1 MFGLKK
7 KKEEEPQQI
16 VSRDGADDAASS
28 TNDNKKFWHALF
40 PIMAC
45 GAGLFS
51 DGYVNNVIGSVSP
64 IFAQLYGDE
73 WSNSNAKHFVNDIAF
88 AGTVVG
94 MLIFGYTSD
103 HWSRTGSLLVS
114 TLILIIFTALAAA
127 SYWHGEAIGMFNILT
142 AWRFFVGIG
151 IGGEYPAGSVA
162 CAESTGEM
170 KSGTRNAWFILFTNS
185 MIDWGKLLSS
195 HLLLSASGEQRD
207 PFRLWCFC
215 ALCGGCC
222 LSQQPPGNHVANAT
236 RYRCRLSLVLFL
248 LRLKLK
254 EPEEFSRESMKNTKT
269 PYWLVLKYYG
279 FRLFVISLVWFL
291 YDFSAYAFS
300 LYAST
305 ILSSIYGGE
314 APFTTVFGW
323 NTVIMLF
330 YIPGTML
337 GAPVSDRLGPRWT
350 LILGVTLQAVVGF
363 IMAGCYA
370 KLAQPSVVG
379 AFAVV
384 YGLFLTFGELGPGNN
399 IGLLAS
405 KTCATGVRGQYYGI
419 AAAVGKIGAFV
430 GTLVFP
436 FIQDAGGDD
445 EIKRNQYPFY
455 VSSSLCLLSAAL
467 VYFLVPEIGQD
478 TIAKEDTD
486 FRAHLE
492 SQGWDVRQLGLKK
505 GDSAD
510 TLENNVDPIAYGKDQ
525 SLASK
530 EAIGR

>member
-1 MFGLKK
+1 MRCIGLAYFGS
-7 KKEEEPQQI
+7 PQ
-16 VSRDGADDAASS
+16 
-28 TNDNKKFWHALF
+28 
-40 PIMAC
+40 
-45 GAGLFS
+45 
-51 DGYVNNVIGSVSP
+51 
-64 IFAQLYGDE
+64 
-73 WSNSNAKHFVNDIAF
+73 
-88 AGTVVG
+88 
-94 MLIFGYTSD
+94 
-103 HWSRTGSLLVS
+103 
-114 TLILIIFTALAAA
+114 
-127 SYWHGEAIGMFNILT
+127 
-142 AWRFFVGIG
+142 
-151 IGGEYPAGSVA
+151 
-162 CAESTGEM
+162 
-170 KSGTRNAWFILFTNS
+170 
-185 MIDWGKLLSS
+185 
-195 HLLLSASGEQRD
+195 
-207 PFRLWCFC
+207 
-215 ALCGGCC
+215 
-222 LSQQPPGNHVANAT
+222 
-236 RYRCRLSLVLFL
+236 
-248 LRLKLK
+248 
-254 EPEEFSRESMKNTKT
+254 
-269 PYWLVLKYYG
+269 
-279 FRLFVISLVWFL
+279 
-291 YDFSAYAFS
+291 FSAYAFS

-305 ILSSIYGGE
+305 ILSSIYGDT

-350 LILGVTLQAVVGF
+350 LVLGVTAQAVVGF

-370 KLAQPSVVG
+370 KLAQPGVVG

-384 YGLFLTFGELGPGNN
+384 YGLFLSFGELGPGNN

-445 EIKRNQYPFY
+445 KIKRNQYPFY

-505 GDSAD
+505 GESAD
-510 TLENNVDPIAYGKDQ
+510 TLENNIDPIAYDMDQ
-525 SLASK
+525 TLASK